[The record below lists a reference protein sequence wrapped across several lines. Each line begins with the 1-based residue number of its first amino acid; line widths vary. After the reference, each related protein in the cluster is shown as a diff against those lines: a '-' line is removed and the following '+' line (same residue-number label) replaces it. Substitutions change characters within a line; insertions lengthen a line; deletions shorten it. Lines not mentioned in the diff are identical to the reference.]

1 VIDRNNWFRS
11 ITYRYY
17 WTHGLALSS
26 LIAFAAVG
34 GWALLVS
41 GTGRTVGELNW
52 MFPIFRNS
60 AGTAMIAEL
69 ALDLVLGLI
78 AMLLAAAMAH
88 PLAGL
93 SPLQTVFHPVM
104 LAHALGFAVS
114 IVLLQSGLGQY
125 RNRDAAWAEQALR
138 LLAAVGVAGYISYLL
153 FKVTGFGEHPRV
165 LVGFALMLFVGGVL
179 IVRSLL
185 LLLRE
190 VQGPPRVMIVG
201 TGPDAEGLADDM
213 RLAVRTERVVAGFY
227 PVTAEGLSDSASPLF
242 AMGAPLPELVRTYGI
257 DEIVVAVRDHR
268 RSGLPMN
275 DLLMCRSMGIPVHDM
290 SAFYEMT
297 HAEVPLESLKASWLI
312 YGPGFVQS
320 DTQRIVKRAFDIVV
334 SSALLVVTLP
344 VMLVAAAAVKLETKG
359 PLIYRQ
365 QRVGLFGE
373 SFTCLKFRSMVA
385 DAEADGV
392 ARWAAA
398 GDHRVTGV
406 GRLLRDTRIDELP
419 QLISV
424 LMGDMSMVGPR
435 PERPEFV
442 EQLREAIPFYDLR
455 HTVKP
460 GLTGWAQVRYTYGD
474 TLDSARRKHQFDL
487 YYVKNNSLLLD
498 VMVLFETIS
507 VVLFREGR

>member
-1 VIDRNNWFRS
+1 
-11 ITYRYY
+11 
-17 WTHGLALSS
+17 
-26 LIAFAAVG
+26 
-34 GWALLVS
+34 
-41 GTGRTVGELNW
+41 

-69 ALDLVLGLI
+69 ALDLVLGLV
-78 AMLLAAAMAH
+78 AMLLAAAVAH
-88 PLAGL
+88 PLPGL
-93 SPLQTVFHPVM
+93 SAVKTVTHPLM
-104 LAHALGFAVS
+104 LLLALGFAVS

-125 RNRDAAWAEQALR
+125 RSRDAGWTEQGLR
-138 LLAAVGVAGYISYLL
+138 LLAAVSVAGYVSYLM
-153 FKVTGFGEHPRV
+153 FKLTDFGQHPRV
-165 LVGFALMLFVGGVL
+165 LVSFALLFFIGGVL

-185 LLLRE
+185 LFIRE
-190 VQGPPRVMIVG
+190 VQGPPRVLIVG

-227 PVTAEGLSDSASPLF
+227 PVTAEGLSDAASPLF

-268 RSGLPMN
+268 RSGLPMD

-320 DTQRIVKRAFDIVV
+320 EIQRAVKRAFDILA
-334 SSALLVVTLP
+334 SSALLLITLP
-344 VMLVAAAAVKLETKG
+344 VIVAAALAIKLDSRG
-359 PLIYRQ
+359 DLIYRQ
-365 QRVGLFGE
+365 QRVGLFGRP
-373 SFTCLKFRSMVA
+373 FTCLKFRSMVSN
-385 DAEADGV
+385 AESDGV
-392 ARWAAA
+392 ARWATP
-398 GDHRVTGV
+398 GDRRVTRV
-406 GRLLRDTRIDELP
+406 GRILRDTRIDELP
-419 QLISV
+419 QLLSV
-424 LMGDMSMVGPR
+424 LKGDMSLVGPR

-442 EQLREAIPFYDLR
+442 NKLREAIPFYDLR

-474 TLDSARRKHQFDL
+474 TLESARRKHQFDL

-498 VMVLFETIS
+498 IMVLFETIS
-507 VVLFREGR
+507 VVLFREGH